1 MKSAEEIIEA
11 LSLSPHPEGGW
22 FRRTYESSRQ
32 IESACGIRPLGT
44 SILYLLQKGEVSCLH
59 KLDADETWY
68 FHEGAPLDL
77 HLFEDDK
84 YQSLLLGNSA
94 HGLNIHPQVTIP
106 AGTIFGALPIA
117 SSNEPFSLVSCSV
130 CPGFIADG
138 FSWAQIPVLTQKFKK
153 HSDII
158 VKLSPPVE
166 S

>member
-22 FRRTYESSRQ
+22 FRRSYESSRQ

-44 SILYLLQKGEVSCLH
+44 SILYLLQKGEVSSLH
-59 KLDADETWY
+59 QLDADETWY

-77 HLFEDDK
+77 HLFGDHE
-84 YQSLLLGNSA
+84 YQTFLLGNST

-117 SSNEPFSLVSCSV
+117 SSDESFSLVSCSV
-130 CPGFIADG
+130 CPGFIDAG
-138 FSWAQIPVLTQKFKK
+138 FSWAQIPALTQKFKK
-153 HSDII
+153 YSDII
-158 VKLSPPVE
+158 EKLSPPVE
-166 S
+166 A

>member
-22 FRRTYESSRQ
+22 FRRSYESSRQ

-44 SILYLLQKGEVSCLH
+44 SILYLLQKGEVSSLH
-59 KLDADETWY
+59 QLDADETWY

-77 HLFEDDK
+77 HLFGDHE
-84 YQSLLLGNSA
+84 YQTFLLGNST

-117 SSNEPFSLVSCSV
+117 SSDASFSLVSCSV
-130 CPGFIADG
+130 CPGFIDAG
-138 FSWAQIPVLTQKFKK
+138 FSWAQIPALTQKFKK
-153 HSDII
+153 YSDII
-158 VKLSPPVE
+158 EKLSPPVE